1 MRALFTTLLLPL
13 LLSACLG
20 AGGAG
25 SQWQAPA
32 SPVAARSRVAEDLPR
47 LLTFSLEQ
55 PAVSAVID
63 DARRTVI
70 VTVPAY
76 TSLNGLVANFR
87 ASTDKVLVNGQPQFS
102 GQSALDYQLA
112 QEFELRSAQGSSYYQ
127 VQVREASRLT
137 LQRATETL
145 KLGSEQALIQ
155 VQDLGGGALS
165 VDVSG
170 SSQWHGDFQL
180 PAHTPHLS
188 PGSYPDV
195 APYAQ
200 QDAAG
205 GMSWHENG
213 RSCQQ
218 TAASFS
224 IQQAVFQQQQ
234 LVQLDLR
241 FDLRC
246 ADDSQSLSGELHWL
260 AS

>member
-1 MRALFTTLLLPL
+1 MRSLLASLLLPL

-25 SQWQAPA
+25 SQWQAAPA
-32 SPVAARSRVAEDLPR
+32 ASSRAVVAADAPR
-47 LLTFSLEQ
+47 LQAFSLIQ
-55 PAVSAVID
+55 PAVNAVINE
-63 DARRTVI
+63 AQRTVTL
-70 VTVPAY
+70 TVPAY
-76 TSLNGLVANFR
+76 TPLNGLVASFQATTGN
-87 ASTDKVLVNGQPQFS
+87 VLVNGQPQYS
-102 GQSALDYQLA
+102 GQSALDYQLP

-127 VQVREASRLT
+127 VQVLEASRLT
-137 LQRATETL
+137 LQRGGTTL
-145 KLGSEQALIQ
+145 KLSAEQAVIQ
-155 VQDLGGGALS
+155 VQDYGGGTFS
-165 VDVSG
+165 VDISG
-170 SSQWHGDFQL
+170 SSQWHGDFLL
-180 PAHTPHLS
+180 PSHTPRLS

-213 RSCQQ
+213 SSCQQ
-218 TAASFS
+218 TGASFS

-241 FDLRC
+241 FDVRC
-246 ADDSQSLSGELHWL
+246 ADDSQSFSGDLHWL